1 MAINAT
7 LRTNRQD
14 YSVKS
19 ALQITD
25 LVKTYGDG
33 TRALKGV
40 SLHVQQGEFFG
51 LLGPNG
57 AGKSTIIGVLTSLVN
72 KTSGHVTING
82 YDIDSQASL
91 AKQCLGVVP
100 QEFNFNVFE
109 SCLQIVVQQAGYY
122 GISARK
128 AAPRAEQLLT
138 DLGLGD
144 KINTPVRMLSGGM
157 KRRLM
162 IARSLVHEPKI
173 LLLDEPTAGVDIS
186 LRRQMWDFLTEENKN
201 GLTIVLTT
209 HNLEEAEILCKR
221 IAIIDKGDVIALDE
235 TPILLEQLQSEIV
248 VLYTADEVHQLPT
261 IPWPVT
267 QVNAKELEVELGEET
282 SIASVLAY
290 LDTQGIEVQRMKN
303 KSNRL
308 EELFLR
314 LVETP

>member
-1 MAINAT
+1 M
-7 LRTNRQD
+7 NRQD
-14 YSVKS
+14 HSVKS
-19 ALQITD
+19 ALEITD
-25 LVKTYGDG
+25 LFKTYDDG
-33 TRALKGV
+33 TEALKGV
-40 SLHVQQGEFFG
+40 SLQVQRGEFFG

-72 KTSGHVTING
+72 KSSGHVSING

-91 AKQCLGVVP
+91 AKQSLGVVP
-100 QEFNFNVFE
+100 QEFNFNIFE
-109 SCLQIVVQQAGYY
+109 SCLQIIVQQAGYY
-122 GISARK
+122 GISARS
-128 AAPRAEQLLT
+128 ATPRAEELLK

-162 IARSLVHEPKI
+162 IARSLVHEPSI

-235 TPILLEQLQSEIV
+235 TPKLLEQLQSEVV
-248 VLYTADEVHQLPT
+248 VLYTAGKVDELPDM
-261 IPWPVT
+261 PWPTT

-282 SIASVLAY
+282 SISTVLAY
-290 LDTQGIEVQRMKN
+290 LNTEGIEVQRMKN

>member
-1 MAINAT
+1 
-7 LRTNRQD
+7 
-14 YSVKS
+14 VKS
-19 ALQITD
+19 ALEITD
-25 LVKTYGDG
+25 LFKTYDDG
-33 TRALKGV
+33 TEALKGV
-40 SLHVQQGEFFG
+40 SLQVQRGEFFG

-72 KTSGHVTING
+72 KSLGHVSING

-91 AKQCLGVVP
+91 AKQSLGVVP
-100 QEFNFNVFE
+100 QEFNFNIFE
-109 SCLQIVVQQAGYY
+109 SCLQIIVQQAGYY
-122 GISARK
+122 GISARS
-128 AAPRAEQLLT
+128 ATPRAEELLKY
-138 DLGLGD
+138 LGLGD

-162 IARSLVHEPKI
+162 IARSLVHEPSI

-235 TPILLEQLQSEIV
+235 TPKLLEQLQSEVV
-248 VLYTADEVHQLPT
+248 VLYTAGKVDELPDM
-261 IPWPVT
+261 PWPTT

-282 SIASVLAY
+282 SISTVLAY
-290 LDTQGIEVQRMKN
+290 LNTEGIEVQRMKN

>member
-1 MAINAT
+1 MT
-7 LRTNRQD
+7 
-14 YSVKS
+14 S
-19 ALQITD
+19 ALEITD
-25 LVKTYGDG
+25 LGKTYGDG
-33 TRALKGV
+33 TEALKGV
-40 SLHVQQGEFFG
+40 SLQVQQGEFFG

-72 KTSGHVTING
+72 KSSGRVFING

-91 AKQCLGVVP
+91 AKRSLGVVP
-100 QEFNFNVFE
+100 QEFNFNIFE

-122 GISARK
+122 GISAHK
-128 AAPRAEQLLT
+128 AVPRAEQLLR

-162 IARSLVHEPKI
+162 IARSLVHDPSI

-209 HNLEEAEILCKR
+209 HNLEEAEVLCER
-221 IAIIDKGDVIALDE
+221 IGIIDKGDVIALDE
-235 TPILLEQLQSEIV
+235 TPRLLEQLQSEIV
-248 VLYTADEVHQLPT
+248 VLYTAGEVDDLPDM
-261 IPWPVT
+261 PWPTT

-282 SIASVLAY
+282 SIALVLAY
-290 LDTQGIEVQRMKN
+290 LNAQGIEVQRMKN